1 MVAAYTSIPR
11 QLMELGLNLAKIEGL
26 QAFGKAGRLEA
37 ERERKKGPDNGFYE
51 AFLPAYEAFE
61 VESRR
66 VMYEMID
73 EEETEREEREEREE
87 KEREEKERE
96 EKEKKQREKEA
107 EN

>member
-1 MVAAYTSIPR
+1 
-11 QLMELGLNLAKIEGL
+11 MELGLNLAKIEGL

-51 AFLPAYEAFE
+51 AFLPAYEAL
-61 VESRR
+61 
-66 VMYEMID
+66 MYEMID

-87 KEREEKERE
+87 KEREEKE
-96 EKEKKQREKEA
+96 KKQREKEA